1 MIKYILFPALI
12 FLLIGCGE
20 ETRPTL
26 VISTP
31 SQNVEITQPRRPS
44 PLELND
50 VNYVSYNRE
59 KLADIVSENDF
70 QKLIGL
76 SPTEFA
82 KLAENIEDTAKY
94 IEIQNAIISY
104 YENTT
109 KNLANKNK
117 NKDEEDQ
124 QGQ

>member
-1 MIKYILFPALI
+1 MMKYILIVPFI
-12 FLLIGCGE
+12 FLLMGCGE
-20 ETRPTL
+20 KPRPEL

-31 SQNVEITQPRRPS
+31 SQNIEITQPRRPP

-50 VNYVSYNRE
+50 VDYKSYNRE
-59 KLADIVSENDF
+59 ELS
-70 QKLIGL
+70 KLISETEFKQLVGL

-82 KLAENIEDTAKY
+82 KLAKNIEDTAEY

-109 KNLANKNK
+109 RNLANKNTE
-117 NKDEEDQ
+117 DEQ
-124 QGQ
+124 QPGR